1 MEKNANGKLKHGCS
15 QGRGLV
21 GPFFLEGGG
30 RRSKSWRR
38 GTSRRRRRKMRRR
51 RRRKRRMRR
60 SRRRSI
66 RWREEGSVGL
76 LEGLIMI
83 VGGMSNL

>member
-30 RRSKSWRR
+30 
-38 GTSRRRRRKMRRR
+38 
-51 RRRKRRMRR
+51 
-60 SRRRSI
+60 
-66 RWREEGSVGL
+66 EGVK
-76 LEGLIMI
+76 
-83 VGGMSNL
+83 VGGGVRVGGGEGR